1 MAEISLAE
9 IKSIAAETSDWIWG
23 TAQGAFNERQT
34 TSQIIVDAV
43 IGMIPLVG
51 DATAVR
57 DLIAVTIRLCNE
69 PQRREQVF
77 EWVLLVILLFALIP
91 VAGGVIKGV
100 GRLALKVGKN
110 AAENRKV
117 LTETIQFLNR
127 MGRGN
132 AVKWLKQL
140 DVLKYQNELIG
151 KFTDFCTS
159 IADTISEVLKSRVG
173 QLLSGDM
180 RTKLQRVQTGL
191 LTLRD
196 LGGKMIPQAL
206 KELNAKLKVLQEL
219 VYQGEVHTLATGQ
232 KNLTREAEAL
242 MLRNEVR
249 AAIKVGKWPQNLVE
263 AKAATDP
270 ARLKQLS
277 ELFDQSKII
286 EGWPNLLRE
295 AVEHPGY
302 GKVKYYKPLST
313 FSGKVT
319 AWGPEQFA
327 GQTLYRSF
335 GPGGK
340 LAGSSNAGGY
350 FWGAGHIPQNAKE
363 WRELAAVLDEWN
375 ANGLMV
381 LVTFPSAAQIRQEK
395 ELEQALKGWFGNIAE
410 QFGDQIKNQ
419 YLAGG
424 GKQVG
429 MGSLPSA
436 LNAKIT
442 ELGEAAKAGKLG
454 HGEVMGV
461 KIEVRKTGWTD
472 VEGKYGYTE
481 AGDDLSQHALTR
493 QLETDEIK
501 PKSTNNT
508 AVAVTRGNN
517 QSKQKETVR

>member
-1 MAEISLAE
+1 MAGMSLAE
-9 IKSIAAETSDWIWG
+9 IKSVAAETSDWIWG

-34 TSQIIVDAV
+34 ISQIIVDAV

-57 DLIAVTIRLCNE
+57 DLVAVLIRLCNE
-69 PQRREQVF
+69 PQRREQVG
-77 EWVLLVILLFALIP
+77 EWVLLVVLLFALIP
-91 VAGGVIKGV
+91 VVGGLIKGV
-100 GRLALKVGKN
+100 GRLALKVGKD
-110 AAENRKV
+110 AAQNSKV
-117 LTETIQFLNR
+117 LAEAIQFLNR

-140 DVLKYQNELIG
+140 DVLKYQNELIR

-173 QLLSGDM
+173 QLLPGGM
-180 RTKLQRVQTGL
+180 RAKLQRVQAGL
-191 LTLRD
+191 LALRE
-196 LGGKMIPQAL
+196 LGEKMIPQAL
-206 KELNAKLKVLQEL
+206 KELHAKLKVLQEL
-219 VYQGEVHTLATGQ
+219 VYQGDVHTVVTGQ

-242 MLRNEVR
+242 LLRNGVR
-249 AAIKVGKWPQNLVE
+249 AAIKAGKWPQNLVIPKNKKE
-263 AKAATDP
+263 QKM
-270 ARLKQLS
+270 LE
-277 ELFDQSKII
+277 ELFDQSKIA
-286 EGWPNLLRE
+286 EGWPNLLRSAE
-295 AVEHPGY
+295 KHPGY
-302 GKVKYYKPLST
+302 GENIKYYKPLST
-313 FSGKVT
+313 FSGKIT

-340 LAGSSNAGGY
+340 LAGPSNAGGY

-381 LVTFPSAAQIRQEK
+381 LVTFPSAAKIRQEK

-410 QFGDQIKNQ
+410 QFGDKIKNQ

-454 HGEVMGV
+454 QGEVMGV
-461 KIEVRKTGWTD
+461 KIEVRKTGWAD

-481 AGDDLSQHALTR
+481 EGNDLSQHALTR
-493 QLETDEIK
+493 KLETDEIK
-501 PKSTNNT
+501 SKSTNST
-508 AVAVTRGNN
+508 AVAVTRGSN
-517 QSKQKETVR
+517 QSRQKETIR

>member
-110 AAENRKV
+110 AAENSKV

-159 IADTISEVLKSRVG
+159 IADTISEVLKSRIG

-249 AAIKVGKWPQNLVE
+249 AAIKAGKWPQNLLSG
-263 AKAATDP
+263 KLTDP
-270 ARLKQLS
+270 DVQKQLADW
-277 ELFDQSKII
+277 FDRSKIA
-286 EGWPNLLRE
+286 EGWPDLLRKQ
-295 AVEHPGY
+295 VELPGH
-302 GKVKYYKPLST
+302 GKTKYYNSLCT
-313 FSGKVT
+313 FSGKIA

-327 GQTLYRSF
+327 GQTIYRAF

-340 LAGSSNAGGY
+340 LAGPSNAGGY
-350 FWGAGHIPQNAKE
+350 FWGAGAIPQNAKA
-363 WRELAAVLDEWN
+363 WREMAAVLDEWN
-375 ANGLMV
+375 ANGLIV
-381 LVTFPSAAQIRQEK
+381 LVTFPPLARIQHEP
-395 ELEQALKGWFGNIAE
+395 ELMQALKGWHGSIAE
-410 QFGDQIKNQ
+410 QFGDKIKNQ
-419 YLAGG
+419 FLAGG

-429 MGSLPSA
+429 MNDLPA
-436 LNAKIT
+436 TLATKIT

-454 HGEVMGV
+454 SGEVMGV
-461 KIEVRKTGWTD
+461 RIEVRKTSWTE
-472 VEGKYGYTE
+472 VEGKYGYAE
-481 AGDDLSQHALTR
+481 GGEDLSRHAITR

-501 PKSTNNT
+501 SKVSNSAP
-508 AVAVTRGNN
+508 VAAARAGN
-517 QSKQKETVR
+517 QGKQKETAR